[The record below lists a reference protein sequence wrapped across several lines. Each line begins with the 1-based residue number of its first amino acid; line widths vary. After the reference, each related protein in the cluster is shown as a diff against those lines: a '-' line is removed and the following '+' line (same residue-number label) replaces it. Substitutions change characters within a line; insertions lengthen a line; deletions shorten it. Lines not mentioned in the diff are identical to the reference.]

1 MLSTAT
7 VSLCQHNDKS
17 LESLNLITGV
27 NYKILKSFFKYMDY
41 CYKTSQRKLIG
52 TKKYLI
58 SIHKYQKKI
67 ILVENY
73 RILVPL
79 IYSIFV
85 LKSLKMMI

>member
-1 MLSTAT
+1 
-7 VSLCQHNDKS
+7 
-17 LESLNLITGV
+17 
-27 NYKILKSFFKYMDY
+27 MDY